1 MRKEEFL
8 RELEAL
14 LQIISES
21 ERREALQYYRDYF
34 DDAGPENEEEI
45 IRELGSPQKVAATIQ
60 AGLGENDG
68 EFSERGYRDNR
79 FTSSQE
85 LGPRTADPGAGRG
98 QEPGNSRAQQK
109 NDSGWKIVSI
119 ILLCLLLS
127 PVILPL
133 GLALV
138 GVIVGILGA
147 VLGILIAVGVVA
159 FVIPVVGIVMIVA
172 GFSRIFLLPA
182 VGMAMAGVGFLMLAA
197 GMLVLIAGGWLCV
210 KVFPWLI
217 RGIVG
222 LFSYPFR
229 KRKEAAQR

>member
-14 LQIISES
+14 LQNISES

-85 LGPRTADPGAGRG
+85 LG
-98 QEPGNSRAQQK
+98 
-109 NDSGWKIVSI
+109 
-119 ILLCLLLS
+119 LLLS

>member
-14 LQIISES
+14 LQNISES
-21 ERREALQYYRDYF
+21 ERTEALQYYRDYF
-34 DDAGPENEEEI
+34 DDAGPENEEEV
-45 IRELGSPQKVAATIQ
+45 IRELGSPGKVAQTIQ

-68 EFSERGYRDNR
+68 EFSERGYRDTR

-85 LGPRTADPGAGRG
+85 LGPRAADPGAGRAQG
-98 QEPGNSRAQQK
+98 PGSSRTQTK
-109 NDSGWKIVSI
+109 NDSGWKIVCI

-133 GLALV
+133 GVALLGVLISILA
-138 GVIVGILGA
+138 A
-147 VLGILIAVGVVA
+147 VLGVLIAVGVVA
-159 FVIPVVGIVMIVA
+159 VVIPVVGIVMVVVGI
-172 GFSRIFLLPA
+172 SRIFLLPA
-182 VGMAMAGVGFLMLAA
+182 VGIAMTGVGFLMLAV
-197 GMLVLIAGGWLCV
+197 GMLVLIAGVWLCV